1 MTMRAQSPRRGKMV
15 NGFDPSKSEQL
26 DQRALTLVERR
37 ARLLGP
43 AYRLFYAEPVEFVRA
58 KDVLMYDVDGNE
70 YLDAYNNVVSVGHG
84 HPRVVEA
91 VREQMET
98 LCTHTRYIHNDI
110 LDFAEKLLGTFE
122 DEIGHV
128 MLTCTGS
135 EANDLALRMAKH
147 HTGNKGIIVTS
158 EAYHGNSDLSASFSP
173 SLGDN
178 APLGTW
184 VRRVP
189 APDTYRFTGDHMGQW
204 MAAEVSKQIDD
215 LHRRGEGVAAFVA
228 DSLFSS
234 DGVFPHREDILK
246 PVAKVVRKAGGLFIA
261 DEVQCG
267 FGRSGSHMWGYQ
279 RHDVVPDI
287 ITMGK
292 PMGNGYPV
300 AGVAMRPHVVQAF
313 GNDMRYFNTFGGN
326 TVAVAAANATFDV
339 IHEQGLL
346 DNSSKVGAL
355 LKEGIEN
362 LARDDERIGDVR
374 SAGLYLGI
382 EMVCDQSTKE
392 PDSALALGLVNA
404 MREKRVLISATAF
417 NANVL
422 KIRPPLTFTPSHVD
436 RFGSGIARKQVGLSD
451 QFVPVNLLR

>member
-1 MTMRAQSPRRGKMV
+1 MRMGAQSPRRGKMV
-15 NGFDPSKSEQL
+15 NGFDPAKSEQL
-26 DQRALTLVERR
+26 DPHTLASIERR

-43 AYRLFYAEPVEFVRA
+43 AYRLFYADPVELVRA
-58 KDVLMYDVDGNE
+58 KDVLMYDRDGNE

-84 HPRVVEA
+84 HPQVVEA
-91 VREQMET
+91 VRAQMET
-98 LCTHTRYIHNDI
+98 LCTHTRYIHDDI
-110 LDFAEKLLGTFE
+110 LDFAEKLLATFE
-122 DEIGHV
+122 DEIGHL

-173 SLGDN
+173 SLGEN

-189 APDTYRFTGDHMGQW
+189 APDTYRFCGEDMGQW
-204 MAAEVSKQIDD
+204 LAGEVAKQIND

-234 DGVFPHREDILK
+234 DGVFAHRKDILK
-246 PVAKVVRKAGGLFIA
+246 PVAQVVREAGGLFIA
-261 DEVQCG
+261 DEVQSG
-267 FGRSGSHMWGYQ
+267 FARSGAHMWGYQ

-287 ITMGK
+287 VTMGK

-300 AGVAMRPHVVQAF
+300 AGVAMRPDVVKAF

-339 IHEQGLL
+339 IQNQGLL
-346 DNSSKVGAL
+346 ANSRKVGAL
-355 LKEGIEN
+355 LKEGIES
-362 LARDDERIGDVR
+362 LASKDERIGDVR
-374 SAGLYLGI
+374 GAGLYLGV
-382 EMVCDQSTKE
+382 EMVRERSTKE

-404 MREKRVLISATAF
+404 MRKKRVLISATAF

-422 KIRPPLTFTPSHVD
+422 KIRPPLTFTPAHAD
-436 RFGSGIARKQVGLSD
+436 RFLSALEEVL
-451 QFVPVNLLR
+451 QESR